1 MNSNPHNTSN
11 PSAVQ
16 QSNLTNLLNIANL
29 VSKTDPAEITPPPSI
44 TPTESLSNTNGTA
57 SPLLSAPQRLSRTR
71 TSSNENTCENDNK
84 VLPSYIPSL
93 ASPFPPMGG
102 QMKGLKM
109 IDVDFNRSGG
119 KTTRTKAT
127 SMQKAVPIPIV
138 SASSLL
144 SNIRTKNIRTKKN
157 KSTGLKPK
165 ANKKR
170 GRNTSPSASATV
182 ASSSSV
188 KSIQCPKCIYKCS
201 RIGHLE
207 IHMRTHT
214 GERPYAVSFYFFDFY

>member
-1 MNSNPHNTSN
+1 M
-11 PSAVQ
+11 
-16 QSNLTNLLNIANL
+16 
-29 VSKTDPAEITPPPSI
+29 
-44 TPTESLSNTNGTA
+44 G
-57 SPLLSAPQRLSRTR
+57 
-71 TSSNENTCENDNK
+71 
-84 VLPSYIPSL
+84 
-93 ASPFPPMGG
+93 GG

-214 GERPYAVSFYFFDFY
+214 GERPYASQFCKHRSADKSNLKKHLLRRHKEEINHPMLQSAKKKQISRIARKSIFNKTKTKKTTTWCQCLSCHGIFWCITSFVHGFVCGFVRRHEHHVFVCHL

>member
-1 MNSNPHNTSN
+1 MVVVKGSTTTYNQT
-11 PSAVQ
+11 PSAAFKNISHTHLSG
-16 QSNLTNLLNIANL
+16 SNGFLL
-29 VSKTDPAEITPPPSI
+29 VSVAM
-44 TPTESLSNTNGTA
+44 TNNRQFGTCFWGA
-57 SPLLSAPQRLSRTR
+57 QQMSQIVNKNFSGLAQRLKIF
-71 TSSNENTCENDNK
+71 ELIDA
-84 VLPSYIPSL
+84 LP
-93 ASPFPPMGG
+93 G
-102 QMKGLKM
+102 
-109 IDVDFNRSGG
+109 
-119 KTTRTKAT
+119 
-127 SMQKAVPIPIV
+127 
-138 SASSLL
+138 
-144 SNIRTKNIRTKKN
+144 TKNIRIKKN